1 MIHVPRGQETETS
14 HKRTRRGTGN
24 KRRKHLAN
32 TEDRRESWTC
42 EERPDYA
49 TNTMTFA
56 ADIQNQSWN
65 EAYTSTT
72 FDKYK
77 TTRRGTDNKL
87 MKSLANQED
96 LRDIA

>member
-1 MIHVPRGQETETS
+1 MIALIIEGAFHGFRSLLGYADIL
-14 HKRTRRGTGN
+14 N
-24 KRRKHLAN
+24 
-32 TEDRRESWTC
+32 
-42 EERPDYA
+42 YA

-65 EAYTSTT
+65 KAYTSTT

-87 MKSLANQED
+87 MKSLANKKD
-96 LRDIA
+96 LRDIAKVEQTEIEQADA